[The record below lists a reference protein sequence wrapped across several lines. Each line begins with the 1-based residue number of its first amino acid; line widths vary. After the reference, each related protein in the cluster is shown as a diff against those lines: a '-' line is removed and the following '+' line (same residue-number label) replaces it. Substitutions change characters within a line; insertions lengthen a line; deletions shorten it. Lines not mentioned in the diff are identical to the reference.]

1 MASIFALL
9 GVELKAPDHS
19 TVSRRAM
26 VLKSISRQSVLPADP
41 AHILIDSTG
50 LKVFGAGEWLQE
62 KHGRKSRRSWWK
74 LHLAVDANTG
84 LIVASVLTKQD
95 VDDPSQVGPLLDQI
109 EHEID
114 QVTADGAYDGEPTY
128 DTIAKRDP
136 QIEVV
141 IPPRVTAQPSTQF
154 ETNPSTR
161 DTHLLMIQSLGRLG
175 WQEAV
180 GYGTRALVQTTMGR
194 YKAIIGPRLRARDG
208 RFCRIKHKRQ
218 SWPCLISANN

>member
-1 MASIFALL
+1 MASVFALL

-26 VLKSISRQSVLPADP
+26 VLTSISRQYVLPGDP

-62 KHGRKSRRSWWK
+62 KQGQKLRRSWRK

-84 LIVASVLTKQD
+84 LIVASVLTEQD

-109 EHEID
+109 EHAIG
-114 QVTADGAYDGEPTY
+114 QVTAHGAYDGEPAN
-128 DTIAKRDP
+128 DTTTKRGP
-136 QIEVV
+136 HINVV
-141 IPPRVTAQPSTQF
+141 IPLRVTAQPSAQY
-154 ETNPSTR
+154 ETDPTMR

-180 GYGTRALVQTTMGR
+180 GRR
-194 YKAIIGPRLRARDG
+194 
-208 RFCRIKHKRQ
+208 
-218 SWPCLISANN
+218 S